1 MDNHFDIAIIGLGNA
16 GSHVVLELLSR
27 AENCRIVVID
37 KFTEDSMHKTW
48 SFWEKGVGKWDHLL
62 HHSWSKAIFKAP
74 NIYDETN
81 IVPYKYKS
89 IQSKDFINHAL
100 ALCESYKNV
109 TIVHQNVHLV
119 EQNNDLATISCEG
132 ISIKAKQVFDSR
144 ISKEFFLDKKAL
156 GVNQHFRGWFIKVK
170 KAVFNPDEFIMM
182 DYNLVDC
189 DTTSFTYVLPYD
201 ANTALVEFTYFSNQ
215 TVEDSDYDF
224 FLKKYINE
232 ELKIAEYE
240 ITSIEEGSIPMTN
253 YDFSKHN
260 DGKIHKIGTA
270 GGWVKPS
277 TGYSFKSSETKAKQ
291 LVSNYIDGV
300 DLSHN
305 LFSKKHQL
313 LDSVL
318 LDVIKNDN
326 SKGPKVFT
334 TLYTRHDIKK
344 IFSFLDEKS
353 TLLDDLK
360 IMNSFISKA
369 FIFGFFRQL
378 LKKFLKK

>member
-16 GSHVVLELLSR
+16 GSHVALELLSR
-27 AENCRIVVID
+27 AENCKIVVID
-37 KFTEDSMHKTW
+37 KFTKDSMHKTW
-48 SFWEKGVGKWDHLL
+48 SFWEKGAGKWDHLL
-62 HHSWSKAIFKAP
+62 HHSWNKTIFKAP
-74 NIYDETN
+74 NVYDETN
-81 IVPYKYKS
+81 IAPYTYKS
-89 IQSKDFINHAL
+89 IQSKDFINHTL
-100 ALCESYKNV
+100 AVCESSPNV
-109 TIVHQNVHLV
+109 TIVKENVHLV
-119 EQNNDLATISCEG
+119 EQNNDTATIICED
-132 ISIKAKQVFDSR
+132 IAVKATQVFDSR
-144 ISKEFFLDKKAL
+144 ISKEFFKNKQVL

-170 KAVFNPDEFIMM
+170 KAVFHPDEFIMM

-189 DTTSFTYVLPYD
+189 NTTSFTYVLPYNSH
-201 ANTALVEFTYFSNQ
+201 AALVEFTYFSNQ
-215 TVEDSDYDF
+215 AVEDSDYDF
-224 FLKKYINE
+224 FLKKYIKE
-232 ELKIAEYE
+232 ELKIEEYE

-260 DGKIHKIGTA
+260 QGKIHKIGTA

-300 DLSHN
+300 ELSHN

-318 LDVIKNDN
+318 LDVIQKDN
-326 SKGPKVFT
+326 SKGPKIFT
-334 TLYTRHDIKK
+334 ILYTSHDVRK

-360 IMNSFISKA
+360 IMNSLLSAA
-369 FIFGFFRQL
+369 FIFAFFRQL
-378 LKKFLKK
+378 LKKCFN